1 MYLTGHFSTESLTR
15 LDSEQKQH
23 SANYAGGERAGQS
36 WTDRVMGVKQTQE
49 APETLPQDQLEG
61 VADEEWVSI

>member
-1 MYLTGHFSTESLTR
+1 
-15 LDSEQKQH
+15 
-23 SANYAGGERAGQS
+23 
-36 WTDRVMGVKQTQE
+36 MGVKQTQE